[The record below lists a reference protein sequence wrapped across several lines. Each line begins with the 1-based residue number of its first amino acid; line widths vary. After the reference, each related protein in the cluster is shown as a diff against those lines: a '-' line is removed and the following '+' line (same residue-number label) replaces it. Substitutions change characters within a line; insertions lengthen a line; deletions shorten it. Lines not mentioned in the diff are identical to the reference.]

1 MSSVLNSPA
10 PRRHG
15 IAIGL
20 VILCAL
26 GSLCAPAR
34 AEVAYRWKDANG
46 RVHFADQ
53 PPPGVKAERIELQKT
68 PSVQPV
74 PVKPPAATGTL
85 EPAPE
90 DSGIIDTAG
99 TPKPREQMSCEER
112 WAQYFKSQECFA
124 PYQRIGAGPR
134 EEAYEKCTEVPSP
147 EAECGAAKNFPE

>member
-1 MSSVLNSPA
+1 MTSFLNTSA
-10 PRRHG
+10 PRLRG
-15 IAIGL
+15 IALSL
-20 VILCAL
+20 VMLCAL
-26 GSLCAPAR
+26 GSMSAPVT

-46 RVHFADQ
+46 RVHFGDQ

-85 EPAPE
+85 EAAPA
-90 DSGIIDTAG
+90 DGGVIDTAG

-124 PYQRIGAGPR
+124 PYQRVGAGPR
-134 EEAYEKCTEVPSP
+134 EEAYEKCAEVPSP